1 MVPQRLRK
9 PAVRQGFF
17 YTTSGKRKTAENTY
31 DWGIYKLWQ
40 K

>member
-9 PAVRQGFF
+9 PEAHQGFF
-17 YTTSGKRKTAENTY
+17 YLKAENKKAENIY
-31 DWGIYKLWQ
+31 DWGIYRLWQ